1 MAALPFGPVT
11 TEGVSRSGSVSAD
24 ANAVAYEDRSA
35 KSSGSMAIIQ
45 HGDRF
50 VTVEDCLRGGSLS
63 SQDRPVGDLAV
74 PLDQRRN
81 RSASSN
87 NDFEQFPQRVCDR
100 AVGTVVEKQVP
111 LVAGLFRMACVV

>member
-45 HGDRF
+45 HGDKF

-87 NDFEQFPQRVCDR
+87 HGIDNFPDSFSDL
-100 AVGTVVEKQVP
+100 AVVTVDEKHV
-111 LVAGLFRMACVV
+111 